1 MGDLIATCSSPLSR
15 NHRLGSFIGQGMT
28 LEQAVAATGSTAE
41 GAKSCRP
48 ILDLANRHG
57 VKASIIAAVVA
68 VLYEGLSVNDM
79 VTRLVDRPPR
89 TED

>member
-1 MGDLIATCSSPLSR
+1 MRTLVLNAGYEPL
-15 NHRLGSFIGQGMT
+15 
-28 LEQAVAATGSTAE
+28 AVVSYKRAIVLVMNE
-41 GAKSCRP
+41 
-48 ILDLANRHG
+48 
-57 VKASIIAAVVA
+57 KASIIAAVVA